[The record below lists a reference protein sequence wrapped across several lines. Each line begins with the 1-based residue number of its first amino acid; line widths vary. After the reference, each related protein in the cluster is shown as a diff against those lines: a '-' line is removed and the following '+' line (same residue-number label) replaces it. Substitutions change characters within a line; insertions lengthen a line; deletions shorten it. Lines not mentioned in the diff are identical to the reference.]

1 MNTKSYFSWMIGFSL
16 SIAWYLTNLGMME
29 FGRSE
34 PRMVAGVLFIIFA
47 GIFLVIG
54 WITPIKSAVMS
65 AVVTNK
71 QRLLLFFFSVG
82 MLWFIVIYQMFFM
95 LKEANI
101 PLAQGQ
107 FFLWRAWMS
116 YIGLLIV
123 LLATILNGFMLFQK
137 KQ

>member
-95 LKEANI
+95 LREANI